1 MRVTNLAKD
10 RCPRHPLA
18 RGVQGKFLVAPDR
31 VSSVPVSS
39 RGDPGWR
46 RVEISPRTFAYA
58 ALVIAACWIVLRLL
72 AVVLVIVVA
81 LFLVGTLNPAVDWLE
96 RRGIARG
103 KAIAL
108 VFLTLLVAVV
118 ALGAVTLPTLFQ
130 QVQTL
135 GQQEPAIRG
144 KLADWLSRTH
154 VTARLAESLREVR
167 YDALAKSFVGTALVW
182 STHAIEVVAYSLSAV
197 FLALYM
203 MVDRDRLRGGLYAA
217 VPRRY
222 HIRLSRV
229 LLNLETIVGG
239 YIRGQVL
246 TSLLMGIF
254 VLAVLTACSVPN
266 AVTLAVLGGLAD
278 VLPYIGVFLTVG
290 PAVAAAMSKGV
301 GITIAVT
308 ALLLLYEEFESRFL
322 VPRIYGRVLRLPSS
336 VVLVALLAGA
346 SLMGIVGAFLAL
358 PAAAAIRMLF
368 EELRVSLP
376 GEQVDDPDLRERDE
390 QAERE
395 YRLRTDGVPAE
406 EAAAIALEISDAQ
419 RAAEGG
425 PIAAAE
431 ATMDAT
437 SGDRDSAHSTH

>member
-1 MRVTNLAKD
+1 M
-10 RCPRHPLA
+10 
-18 RGVQGKFLVAPDR
+18 QGKFLVAPDR
-31 VSSVPVSS
+31 VSSVPVST
-39 RGDPGWR
+39 RGDPGLR
-46 RVEISPRTFAYA
+46 RIEISPRTFAYA
-58 ALVIAACWIVLRLL
+58 AVVIAACWIVLRLL

-81 LFLVGTLNPAVDWLE
+81 LFLVGTLNPAVSWLE

-118 ALGAVTLPTLFQ
+118 GLGALTLPTLFE

-144 KLADWLSRTH
+144 KLADWLSRMH

-182 STHAIEVVAYSLSAV
+182 STHAIEVIAYFFSAV

-246 TSLLMGIF
+246 TSLLMGAF
-254 VLAVLTACSVPN
+254 VLVVLTACGVAN

-290 PAVAAAMSKGV
+290 PAVAAATSKGIGV
-301 GITIAVT
+301 TIAVT

-346 SLMGIVGAFLAL
+346 TLMGIVGAFLAL

-368 EELRVSLP
+368 EELRVTLP
-376 GEQVDDPDLRERDE
+376 GEQVDDPELRERDE

-395 YRLRTDGVPAE
+395 YRLRTEGVPAE

-431 ATMDAT
+431 ATIQAT
-437 SGDRDSAHSTH
+437 SADRESVHSPHSTH